1 MSANKRCLLVLSAV
15 LFVIVFAGYVYFN
28 FNSRPREE
36 TLLLNPT
43 TGHSLT
49 AEVEESSYGVNVEPG
64 QGFILTD
71 EYDGQQGAGLE
82 SLVSLQVSP

>member
-1 MSANKRCLLVLSAV
+1 MSTNKRCLLVLSVV
-15 LFVIVFAGYVYFN
+15 LLVIVFAGYVYYN
-28 FNSRPREE
+28 NSRPREE
-36 TLLLNPT
+36 MLLLNPKT
-43 TGHSLT
+43 SHSLT
-49 AEVEESSYGVNVEPG
+49 ALVEEPSYGVNVEPG